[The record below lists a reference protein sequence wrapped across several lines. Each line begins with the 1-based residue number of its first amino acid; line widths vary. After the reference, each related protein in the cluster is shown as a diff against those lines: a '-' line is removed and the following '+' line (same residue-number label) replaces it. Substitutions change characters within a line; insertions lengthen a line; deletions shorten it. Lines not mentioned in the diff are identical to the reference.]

1 MPSEAESEERERL
14 MARDVARGRRG
25 NGAMRGTKRDEG
37 DGSRSSGESSTSG
50 RASREIARA
59 IAGVAVIA
67 CAITFARTMVGRDA
81 SGRQGGRTRVAL
93 GAASGRSASG
103 RPRVFGY
110 DIVRTTAHDPDAFT
124 QGLTFC
130 GDGML
135 CESTGATRGKST
147 VRVTEA
153 ASGELLARE
162 EIDDVFAEGLARSG
176 SDVHVISWKS
186 NRGFS
191 YEVGAEGTLRK
202 TGTFTTPLSDGWGAA
217 ELGGELYVTDGSD
230 KLHVLTLPR
239 KDGDVLE
246 LKRSMTIT
254 DGDRPVRFAN
264 ELETVGGELY
274 ANILERPCLARI
286 DPSTGVVTA
295 WINLKGLKES
305 QPNNGRGDV
314 MNGIAY
320 DEAND
325 ALHVTGKLWPAT
337 FEVKL
342 LESAVDSAENLRA
355 TRAICWPPSSLPQY
369 GYP

>member
-14 MARDVARGRRG
+14 MARDRRVGATGGEDARRAGRGVGTERERSTEG
-25 NGAMRGTKRDEG
+25 VRVRHRANDGARPGCVY
-37 DGSRSSGESSTSG
+37 
-50 RASREIARA
+50 AR
-59 IAGVAVIA
+59 
-67 CAITFARTMVGRDA
+67 
-81 SGRQGGRTRVAL
+81 
-93 GAASGRSASG
+93 
-103 RPRVFGY
+103 
-110 DIVRTTAHDPDAFT
+110 
-124 QGLTFC
+124 
-130 GDGML
+130 
-135 CESTGATRGKST
+135 STGATRGKST